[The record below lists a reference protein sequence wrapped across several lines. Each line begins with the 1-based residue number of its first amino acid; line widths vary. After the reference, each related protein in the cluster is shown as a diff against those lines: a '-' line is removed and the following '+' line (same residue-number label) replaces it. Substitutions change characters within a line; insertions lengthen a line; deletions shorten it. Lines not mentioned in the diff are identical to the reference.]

1 MIRPQASHLRLVAN
15 KAASRSPAIQ
25 RSDIAPI
32 NAVQAA
38 LRDVNGLMRDAVDES
53 IDEPLRTMVLEHLET
68 GGKQIRAR
76 TALEAAAALGIEP
89 QAVVDVAAAC
99 EFLHNATLVHD
110 DLQDGD
116 TVRRGEPTV
125 WVRHGMAQA
134 INVGDVMLMMST
146 LVLRES
152 EFSPAIRWA
161 IAEAISRRAV
171 DTAAGQSLE
180 LALLKQGWLD
190 RTRYLRAACGKSGP
204 FFALPIE
211 ASALCAGIDATQARA
226 IGNATLG
233 LGALFQV
240 RDDIL
245 DIFGDKGRG
254 EAGNDLKEGKVS
266 ALVVGHLEACP
277 TDRES
282 LVGTLLKERE
292 HTSAQEVQEW
302 TRRFRESGGLERAC
316 AMATALSQDI
326 VQAPALDGEPNL
338 RELTRRTAET
348 ILKPLSTLA
357 AQ

>member
-1 MIRPQASHLRLVAN
+1 MIRPHASHLRLVAN
-15 KAASRSPAIQ
+15 KTASRTSAVP
-25 RSDIAPI
+25 RPDIAPI

-38 LRDVNGLMRDAVDES
+38 LHRVNSLMRDAVDES
-53 IDEPLRTMVLEHLET
+53 IDEPLRSMVIGHLET

-116 TVRRGEPTV
+116 TVRRGKPTV

-152 EFSPAIRWA
+152 ECSPAVRWA

-180 LALLKQGWLD
+180 LALLNNGWLD

-211 ASALCAGIDATQARA
+211 AAALCAGIDATQARA

-245 DIFGDKGRG
+245 DVFGDKGRG
-254 EAGNDLKEGKVS
+254 DAGNDLKEGKVS
-266 ALVVGHLEACP
+266 ALVVGHLEARP
-277 TDRES
+277 ADREA
-282 LVGTLLKERE
+282 LIGTLLKARE
-292 HTSAQEVQEW
+292 HTTATEIQMW

-316 AMATALSQDI
+316 GMAIALSQDI
-326 VQAPALDGEPNL
+326 AQAPALDAEPNL

-348 ILKPLSTLA
+348 ILNPLSTLA
-357 AQ
+357 TQ